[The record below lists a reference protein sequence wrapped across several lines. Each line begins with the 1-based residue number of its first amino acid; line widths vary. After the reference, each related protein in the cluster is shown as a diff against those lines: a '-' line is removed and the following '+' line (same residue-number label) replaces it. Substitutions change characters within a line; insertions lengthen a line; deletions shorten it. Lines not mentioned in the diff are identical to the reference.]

1 MSHKILI
8 VDDDES
14 IRFVLKKAL
23 SKEGYEVSEA
33 RDGNAALM
41 HLKKGLY
48 PLAFMDIRMPGL
60 DGLAVLQQM
69 KDAGIDT
76 YVIMMTAQGTM
87 KTAIEAMKMGAFDYI
102 TKPFDID
109 EVKLIAQRALEN
121 RAMAAE
127 MENLKASLRERYE
140 VGAIIGQS
148 PSMREIFKDVGRVA
162 GTDVTVL
169 IQGESGTGKEL
180 IARAIHAH
188 SKRVAGPFVVVNSA
202 AIPRELMESELFGHE
217 KGAFT
222 GAASRK
228 IGKFEQA
235 GGGTLFLDEIGDMDI
250 NLQAKLLRALQE
262 KEFERVGGS
271 QTLKADVRILAATH
285 RDLESLVAEG
295 KFREDLY
302 YRLNVVTLSLPSL
315 RERKEDIAALAEHFL
330 DKTAQELGSPK
341 KSITPKA
348 MKRLLDYEWP
358 GNVRELENCIK
369 RAVVLSS
376 STAILPEDV
385 EVLMKGEKEG
395 VKAADMNH
403 TLEGLLEERIH
414 CFMKKSRNLEN
425 TNIYDT
431 VIGLVERPLI
441 ISALVESNYN
451 QLKAADLLGIN
462 RNTLRKKIA
471 EHKIP
476 IKKTLD
482 NRESVRDTS
491 TSK

>member
-1 MSHKILI
+1 MPHKILI

-23 SKEGYEVSEA
+23 TKEGYEVSEA
-33 RDGNAALM
+33 KDGVAGLAA
-41 HLKKGLY
+41 LKKGGY
-48 PLAFMDIRMPGL
+48 PLAFMDIRMPGM
-60 DGLAVLQQM
+60 DGLAVLEKM
-69 KDAGIDT
+69 KDEGIDT

-87 KTAIEAMKMGAFDYI
+87 RTAIEAMKFGAFDYI
-102 TKPFDID
+102 TKPFDVD
-109 EVKLIAQRALEN
+109 EVTLLAQRALEN

-127 MENLKASLRERYE
+127 VESLKASLRERYE
-140 VGAIIGQS
+140 VGAIVGQA

-169 IQGESGTGKEL
+169 ITGESGTGKEL

-188 SKRVAGPFVVVNSA
+188 SKRVAGPFIVVNSA

-217 KGAFT
+217 KGSFT
-222 GAASRK
+222 GASARK

-235 GGGTLFLDEIGDMDI
+235 IGGTLFLDEIGDMDL

-262 KEFERVGGS
+262 KEFERVGG
-271 QTLKADVRILAATH
+271 TETIKADVRIIAATH
-285 RDLESLVAEG
+285 RNLEEAVAEQ

-302 YRLNVVTLSLPSL
+302 YRLNVVSLHLPPL
-315 RERKEDIAALAEHFL
+315 RERKEDIGALAEHFL
-330 DKTAQELGSPK
+330 EKIAQELGAPK

-348 MKRLLDYEWP
+348 LRRLMDYAWP

-369 RAVVLSS
+369 RSVVLSS

-395 VKAADMNH
+395 AQFIEAH
-403 TLEGLLEERIH
+403 TLESLLKDRIH
-414 CFMKKSRNLEN
+414 CYMKKTKSFGKSD
-425 TNIYDT
+425 IYDT
-431 VIGLVERPLI
+431 VV
-441 ISALVESNYN
+441 ALVEKPLIECALVETNYN

-462 RNTLRKKIA
+462 RNTIRKKIA
-471 EHKIP
+471 ELNIP
-476 IKKTLD
+476 IKKTL
-482 NRESVRDTS
+482 T
-491 TSK
+491 TG